1 MVNDPIADMLTRL
14 RNANTALHDSVTM
27 PTSRSKREIA
37 RILHEEGY
45 IASWKEE
52 AATPQPLQI
61 GRAHV

>member
-37 RILHEEGY
+37 RIL
-45 IASWKEE
+45 
-52 AATPQPLQI
+52 QI